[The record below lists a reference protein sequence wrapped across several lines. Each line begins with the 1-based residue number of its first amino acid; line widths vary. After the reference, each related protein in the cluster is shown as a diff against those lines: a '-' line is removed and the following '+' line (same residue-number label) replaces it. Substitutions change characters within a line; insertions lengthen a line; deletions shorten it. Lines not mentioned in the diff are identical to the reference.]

1 MRLIGSILVS
11 LLATAAFSAEVYR
24 WTDENG
30 NVAYSDRPLSARAE
44 IVSIVTAGPS
54 ASPDAP
60 APAATQAAAPAQPPA
75 AAEPAQQAE
84 PQRTPEEEAEVRARN
99 CEIARE
105 RAQRFSASNRL
116 YRQLPNGGREYL
128 TDAEIDEARA
138 QAAANVELWCD

>member
-11 LLATAAFSAEVYR
+11 FLATAAFSAEVYR
-24 WTDENG
+24 WTDEQG
-30 NVAYSDRPLSARAE
+30 NVAYSDRPLSSRAE
-44 IVSIVTAGPS
+44 VVSIIMARPSSTPS
-54 ASPDAP
+54 APPP
-60 APAATQAAAPAQPPA
+60 ATTQAAAPAQQPA
-75 AAEPAQQAE
+75 AEQAQQPA
-84 PQRTPEEEAEVRARN
+84 PQRTPEEEAEIRARN

-105 RAQRFSASNRL
+105 RVQRYAATNRL